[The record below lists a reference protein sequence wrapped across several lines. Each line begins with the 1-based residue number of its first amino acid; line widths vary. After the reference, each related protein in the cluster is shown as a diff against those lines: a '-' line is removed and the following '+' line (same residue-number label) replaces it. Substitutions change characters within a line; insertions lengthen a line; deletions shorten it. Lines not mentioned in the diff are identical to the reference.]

1 MENNSGDIARFVKSE
16 VDRLTSKRLLLDGNV
31 PQKLKCKMIETLIDG
46 AQGMFRWVEMS
57 LEALKR
63 MELLRDFKHTLGKLP
78 AELSGLYDIIHTQI
92 DRTEPSGRDLAI
104 QTLTWLLCAQR
115 LLSAQ
120 ELIAAVYQVDDD
132 TSSDSD
138 EDSELEGEQITEN
151 DILRLCRNLVVF
163 DSTNKHFRF
172 AHQSVREY
180 LLKKP
185 QYTLFEQHTLAT
197 ERCLDVYLTEWLG
210 SSIARKMKL
219 QNEILKPYARLYWP
233 VHYKHVENSKSS
245 ELAKRISRF
254 TGRVPGT
261 SIPCVQW
268 ISEVRSSYRHFEY
281 ASDLNRHLG
290 LDPDDYL
297 GSNIL
302 FVTSRPDT
310 VLATASAF
318 GIPSILQGDELLGS
332 NSHPLLSFAAGAGH
346 DQVVQLLLD
355 KGVDVNTQSD
365 TDKSAL
371 KEACSNSHV
380 HIVHLLL
387 DKGANVNARDMLGHT
402 ALQEACINGYDQI
415 VLMLLDRG
423 ADIHA
428 QDGYYG
434 NTLQAA
440 SSEGHDQ
447 IVQILLDRGIDIN
460 AQEGNF
466 ENALQAASA
475 RGHNQIVQ
483 ILLDRRADINAQ
495 EELLGIALQAASCN
509 GDDKIVKL
517 LLDRGADIN
526 AQGENY
532 GNALQAASFGG
543 HDQIIQLLLD
553 RGADINAQ
561 GGEYGSA
568 LQAVFSSY
576 WGHDQTVQILL
587 DRGADINAQGGKF
600 GTALQ
605 AASYNGDDQ
614 IVQLLLDRGADINA
628 QGGKFGTALQ
638 AASYEGDD
646 QIVQI
651 LLDRGADINAQDG
664 RHGNALQAAS
674 ARGHNQIVQMLL
686 DRGAKYNDDWTPPEE
701 ASSD

>member
-31 PQKLKCKMIETLIDG
+31 PQKLKCKMIETLING

-92 DRTEPSGRDLAI
+92 DRTEPYGRDLAI

-115 LLSAQ
+115 LLSAK
-120 ELIAAVYQVDDD
+120 ELIAAVYRVDDD
-132 TSSDSD
+132 MSSDSD
-138 EDSELEGEQITEN
+138 EESELEGEHITEN

-163 DSTNKHFRF
+163 DSTNKRFRF

-210 SSIARKMKL
+210 SSIARKMKP

-245 ELAKRISRF
+245 ELAKKIWRF
-254 TGRVPGT
+254 TGRIPGT
-261 SIPCVQW
+261 SIPYVQW
-268 ISEVRSSYRHFEY
+268 ISEVRSSYGDFED
-281 ASDLNRHLG
+281 ASELNGHLG

-318 GIPSILQGDELLGS
+318 GISSILQGDELLGS

-346 DQVVQLLLD
+346 HQVVQLLLD
-355 KGVDVNTQSD
+355 KGVDVNAQSD
-365 TDKSAL
+365 TDESAL
-371 KEACSNSHV
+371 QEACINGHD

-387 DKGANVNARDMLGHT
+387 GKGANVNARDMHGDT
-402 ALQEACINGYDQI
+402 ALQEACSNGYDQI
-415 VLMLLDRG
+415 VQILLDRG

-428 QDGYYG
+428 QGGYYDNALQVASSEG
-434 NTLQAA
+434 HDQIVQILLERGADINAQGGQLENALQAA

-447 IVQILLDRGIDIN
+447 IVQILLDRGADIN
-460 AQEGNF
+460 ARGQL
-466 ENALQAASA
+466 ENALQTA
-475 RGHNQIVQ
+475 
-483 ILLDRRADINAQ
+483 
-495 EELLGIALQAASCN
+495 C
-509 GDDKIVKL
+509 
-517 LLDRGADIN
+517 
-526 AQGENY
+526 Y
-532 GNALQAASFGG
+532 WG
-543 HDQIIQLLLD
+543 HDQTVQLLLE

-561 GGEYGSA
+561 GGRYGNV
-568 LQAVFSSY
+568 LQAVSY

-587 DRGADINAQGGKF
+587 DRGANINAQGGRY
-600 GTALQ
+600 GNALQ
-605 AASYNGDDQ
+605 ASSAQGHNQ
-614 IVQLLLDRGADINA
+614 IVQMLLDRGADINA
-628 QGGKFGTALQ
+628 QGGEF
-638 AASYEGDD
+638 
-646 QIVQI
+646 
-651 LLDRGADINAQDG
+651 
-664 RHGNALQAAS
+664 GNALQAAS

-686 DRGAKYNDDWTPPEE
+686 DRGAKYDDDSTPPEE

>member
-1 MENNSGDIARFVKSE
+1 MENNSGDIERFVKSE
-16 VDRLTSKRLLLDGNV
+16 VDRLISKRLLLDGNV
-31 PQKLKCKMIETLIDG
+31 PQKLKCKMIETLING

-63 MELLRDFKHTLGKLP
+63 MELLRDFKHILGKLP

-92 DRTEPSGRDLAI
+92 DRTERYGRDLAI

-115 LLSAQ
+115 LLSAK

-132 TSSDSD
+132 MSSDSD
-138 EDSELEGEQITEN
+138 EDSELEGEHITEN

-163 DSTNKHFRF
+163 DSTNKRFRF

-180 LLKKP
+180 LLRKP

-210 SSIARKMKL
+210 SSIARKMKP

-233 VHYKHVENSKSS
+233 VHYKHVENFKSS
-245 ELAKRISRF
+245 ELAKKISRF
-254 TGRVPGT
+254 TGRIPGT
-261 SIPCVQW
+261 SIPYVQW
-268 ISEVRSSYRHFEY
+268 ISEVRSSYGDLKH
-281 ASDLNRHLG
+281 AWKLNRHLG

-355 KGVDVNTQSD
+355 KGADVNTQSD

-371 KEACSNSHV
+371 QEACSNSHD

-387 DKGANVNARDMLGHT
+387 GKGANINARDILGHT
-402 ALQEACINGYDQI
+402 ALQEACLNGYDQI

-428 QDGYYG
+428 QGGYYG

-440 SSEGHDQ
+440 SYEGH
-447 IVQILLDRGIDIN
+447 
-460 AQEGNF
+460 
-466 ENALQAASA
+466 
-475 RGHNQIVQ
+475 
-483 ILLDRRADINAQ
+483 
-495 EELLGIALQAASCN
+495 
-509 GDDKIVKL
+509 
-517 LLDRGADIN
+517 
-526 AQGENY
+526 
-532 GNALQAASFGG
+532 
-543 HDQIIQLLLD
+543 
-553 RGADINAQ
+553 
-561 GGEYGSA
+561 
-568 LQAVFSSY
+568 
-576 WGHDQTVQILL
+576 
-587 DRGADINAQGGKF
+587 
-600 GTALQ
+600 
-605 AASYNGDDQ
+605 
-614 IVQLLLDRGADINA
+614 
-628 QGGKFGTALQ
+628 
-638 AASYEGDD
+638 D

-651 LLDRGADINAQDG
+651 LLDRGADINAQGGEFGTALQAASYDG
-664 RHGNALQAAS
+664 DDQIVQLLLERGADINAQGGRYRNALRAASARGHNQIMQMLLDRGADINAQGGRYGNALQAASARGHDQIVQDLLDRGANINAQGGRYRNALQAAS
-674 ARGHNQIVQMLL
+674 ARGHNQIMQMLL
-686 DRGAKYNDDWTPPEE
+686 DRGAKYDDDSTPPKE